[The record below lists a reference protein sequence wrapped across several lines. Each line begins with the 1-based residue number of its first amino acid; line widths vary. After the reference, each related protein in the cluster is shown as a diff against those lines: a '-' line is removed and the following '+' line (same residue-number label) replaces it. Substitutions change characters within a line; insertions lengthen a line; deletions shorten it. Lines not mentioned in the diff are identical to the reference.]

1 MSTYFIGDTQRTYD
15 ETEAFVHHAN
25 GRDDIDFV
33 IHGGDYTEFGMT
45 KEFAWAVERLNQLR
59 VPYAGLIG
67 NHDILGNGHE
77 VYAEL
82 FGVHGLKRVTEPPQS
97 SNPAGYAARCRS

>member
-15 ETEAFVHHAN
+15 ETEAFVYHAN

-45 KEFAWAVERLNQLR
+45 KEFGWAVERLNQLR

-67 NHDILGNGHE
+67 NHDTLGNGHE
-77 VYAEL
+77 VLRSYS
-82 FGVHGLKRVTEPPQS
+82 VTIS
-97 SNPAGYAARCRS
+97 STTKLSTCDLYLINAK